1 MKHIKQIA
9 GALKSNLAEIVA
21 NRPGG
26 MVYLLNCGGIQ
37 LQVIATIDD
46 GWEHVSVTVAGHKR
60 CPTWEE
66 MSFIKDFFWMSSE
79 WVMQFHPPDAVKV
92 NEHPYCLHLWRPLDG
107 LMKTPERW
115 MVR

>member
-1 MKHIKQIA
+1 MKPIQQIA
-9 GALKSNLAEIVA
+9 GGLQGNRAEVIT

-26 MVYLLNCGGIQ
+26 TICLLNCGGIQ

-46 GWEHVSVTVAGHKR
+46 GWEHVSVVVKGRKR

-66 MSFIKDFFWMSSE
+66 MSFVKDFFWADSE
-79 WVMQFHPPDAVKV
+79 WVMQFHPPGQVKV
-92 NEHPYCLHLWRPLDG
+92 NDHPWCLHLWRPLDG
-107 LMKTPERW
+107 LMKTPEQW